1 VPILKKG
8 KKCELNNYRPVSLTS
23 SVCKIFES
31 IVRDNLLEHFKQ
43 NKYFSDKQFGFLK
56 GRSTVTQLLSMLDDW
71 TELLESGGRI
81 DVIYTDLEKAFDKVP
96 HHRLISKLHSYQVN
110 NEIILWI
117 ESFLIGRKQRVKIDE
132 VMSEW
137 SDVLSGIPQG
147 SILGPVL
154 FIIYI
159 NDLIESC
166 GDDAKMYLFAD
177 DARLYNHVNAEILQS
192 KNDKFRL
199 GS

>member
-1 VPILKKG
+1 
-8 KKCELNNYRPVSLTS
+8 
-23 SVCKIFES
+23 
-31 IVRDNLLEHFKQ
+31 
-43 NKYFSDKQFGFLK
+43 
-56 GRSTVTQLLSMLDDW
+56 LLSMLDDW

-81 DVIYTDLEKAFDKVP
+81 DVIYTDLEKAFDKVLYR
-96 HHRLISKLHSYQVN
+96 RLISNLHSYQVN
-110 NEIILWI
+110 KEIILWI

-166 GDDAKMYLFAD
+166 GNDAKIYLFAD
-177 DARLYNHVNAEILQS
+177 DARLYNHIKCIVDAEILQS
-192 KNDKFRL
+192 KNDKFTDWAHRWLVKLSTKKCKSMTFHQRHYDTTTNSFTYKIDGVPLEHVESYL
-199 GS
+199 GVLFNLFFVI